1 MNGPRERPIRV
12 LRLLSRMNVGGP
24 SIQVINLTQLLDRRG
39 YESRLIV
46 GSPPEIEGSMIPLA
60 EKAGIRPVII
70 PSLAREPHPL
80 KDAAA
85 FASVVAEIRSF
96 RPHIVETHTAK
107 VGMLGRIA
115 ALACRVPLTV
125 HTFHGT
131 VFEGYFSP
139 AGSRAVILA
148 ERMLARFT
156 DLIIALTPGQRAEI
170 LGHLPGVKPDKVRV
184 VPLGLD
190 LSTFLATPRKTGAWR
205 REIGVP
211 ESARLL
217 GVVARLVPI
226 KNHLGLL
233 EAFRTLAC
241 DDPSLHLAIVGGG
254 ELEAAI
260 TRKVHDL
267 RLEGRVHMTGIVH
280 AVERVYADLD
290 LLVLPS
296 RNEGAPLVLM
306 EALAAGCPL
315 AVTAVGGV
323 PELISGIEGAR
334 LLGTEPDAL
343 VAGLRSALGELD
355 SMRSAAE
362 ARRASIPARVSNEQL
377 GKTMDELYRS
387 LLARKM
393 PGSW

>member
-1 MNGPRERPIRV
+1 MNGSSGQPIRV

-24 SIQVINLTQLLDRRG
+24 SIQVINLTQLLGRRG

-46 GSPPEIEGSMIPLA
+46 GSPPEIEGTMIPLA
-60 EKAGIRPVII
+60 EKAGIRPVVI
-70 PSLAREPHPL
+70 PSLARELHPL

-85 FASVVAEIRSF
+85 FASIVAEIRSF

-107 VGMLGRIA
+107 AGMLGRIA

-148 ERMLARFT
+148 ERVLARFT
-156 DLIIALTPGQRAEI
+156 NLIIALTPGQRADI
-170 LGHLPGVKPDKVRV
+170 LGHLPGVNPSKVRV

-190 LSTFLATPRKTGAWR
+190 LSRFLAIPRKTGAWR
-205 REIGVP
+205 RELGIP
-211 ESARLL
+211 DSARLL

-233 EAFRTLAC
+233 EAFRMLASE
-241 DDPSLHLAIVGGG
+241 DPTLHLAIVGGG
-254 ELEAAI
+254 ELGPAI
-260 TRKVHDL
+260 TQQIHEL

-290 LLVLPS
+290 LVVLPS
-296 RNEGAPLVLM
+296 RNEGAPLVLL

-323 PELISGIEGAR
+323 PELVAGIEGAR
-334 LLGTEPDAL
+334 LLATEPEAL
-343 VAGLRSALGELD
+343 VSGLRSVLDELEV
-355 SMRSAAE
+355 MRSAAE
-362 ARRASIPARVSNEQL
+362 TRRASIPARVSNEQL

-387 LLARKM
+387 LLARNM

>member
-70 PSLAREPHPL
+70 PSLARELHPL

-85 FASVVAEIRSF
+85 FASIVAEIRSF

-139 AGSRAVILA
+139 AGSRAVTLA
-148 ERMLARFT
+148 EQMLARFT
-156 DLIIALTPGQRAEI
+156 DLIIALTPGQRTEI
-170 LGHLPGVKPDKVRV
+170 LGHLLGVRSGKVRV
-184 VPLGLD
+184 VPIGLD
-190 LSTFLATPRKTGAWR
+190 LSRFLSIPRRTGAWR
-205 REIGVP
+205 REVGIP
-211 ESARLL
+211 ESACLL
-217 GVVARLVPI
+217 SVVARLVPI

-233 EAFRTLAC
+233 EAFHRLASE
-241 DDPSLHLAIVGGG
+241 DPSLHLAIVGGG
-254 ELEAAI
+254 ELESAI
-260 TRKVHDL
+260 TRRIHDL
-267 RLEGRVHMTGIVH
+267 RLESRVHMAGIVH
-280 AVERVYADLD
+280 AVERAYADTD

-323 PELISGIEGAR
+323 PELVTGIEGAR
-334 LLGTEPDAL
+334 LLETEPDAL
-343 VAGLRSALGELD
+343 VTGLRKALGELD
-355 SMRSAAE
+355 LMRSVAE

-387 LLARKM
+387 LLARKV